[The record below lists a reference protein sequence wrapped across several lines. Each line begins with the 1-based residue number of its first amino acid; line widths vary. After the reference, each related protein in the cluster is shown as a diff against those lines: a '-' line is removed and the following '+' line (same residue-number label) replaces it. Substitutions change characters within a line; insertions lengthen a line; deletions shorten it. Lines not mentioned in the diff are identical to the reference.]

1 MFKTHTN
8 INSTD
13 NTPINGGHKQQ
24 INLRVPCRQN
34 IYTAQPQHAAAW
46 EAPVVQARHGRE
58 RSLRTRSNV
67 HGPPSCFAAPL
78 GAVRRAWRARSTARG
93 ARLRAPQ
100 GCAAQGTSVSVSKM
114 TSLSKK
120 SSASSGAGPCE
131 SQVGLGFT
139 RTSPTPNPYPYPN
152 PNLNPNPITLT
163 LALTCELRELRG
175 DLASGGA
182 AGCSRSR
189 RDTCRSTMS
198 SSMRSK

>member
-1 MFKTHTN
+1 M
-8 INSTD
+8 
-13 NTPINGGHKQQ
+13 
-24 INLRVPCRQN
+24 
-34 IYTAQPQHAAAW
+34 YTG
-46 EAPVVQARHGRE
+46 RH
-58 RSLRTRSNV
+58 
-67 HGPPSCFAAPL
+67 
-78 GAVRRAWRARSTARG
+78 RAWRRRSARYDGLG
-93 ARLRAPQ
+93 ASDQQR

-131 SQVGLGFT
+131 SRVGLGFT
-139 RTSPTPNPYPYPN
+139 RTNPTPNPYPYPN

-163 LALTCELRELRG
+163 LTLTCELRELRG